1 MAAAYQFKP
10 LIGGGA
16 QRAPIQNQRAQPT
29 SKSGLAP
36 SAGMNVDIPE
46 GAVRDSALRAT
57 FVDKEEAAML
67 RAMARLNGDD
77 AKSRDFGNRNS
88 QVNRKK
94 AVARQQEAA
103 AMGLTPLD
111 PHEQHQLQKKME
123 AGYTTISERAVR
135 VPRVGVMAPRPRPAM
150 IDIIVHRK
158 PEEVIRE
165 ENDDFERP
173 QAPPGRPYRSVEDK
187 KDELALRNQFNGQ
200 LPHELLQHADR
211 VELTLDEH
219 PAAGRSVRVQHGKPQ
234 MRCAVVLVRPYGR
247 LGASAQGG
255 GGATRAD
262 ESLDARTDEE
272 AIVRKEEQVRRWRA
286 RKRAARVHIV
296 EQVRGEQRA
305 RPPVRVQA
313 QRRDQHALS
322 GRAFAEPAPLSCE
335 CSPREVGGASA
346 VHVQNDVRRFQREA
360 QPVSH
365 RRPRVPGGDIC
376 GDGCGQQQAGAG
388 IVARCRSVDTRDWRW
403 LL

>member
-1 MAAAYQFKP
+1 
-10 LIGGGA
+10 
-16 QRAPIQNQRAQPT
+16 
-29 SKSGLAP
+29 
-36 SAGMNVDIPE
+36 
-46 GAVRDSALRAT
+46 
-57 FVDKEEAAML
+57 ML

-200 LPHELLQHADR
+200 LPHELLGVPKAGQGSAAEPGPSVARRATGPTLRQQIEDEVAERHEFLDGMRAMGKLDRASEARINAEIGDR
-211 VELTLDEH
+211 VRDLKRLHELGGDD
-219 PAAGRSVRVQHGKPQ
+219 AAGH
-234 MRCAVVLVRPYGR
+234 
-247 LGASAQGG
+247 
-255 GGATRAD
+255 
-262 ESLDARTDEE
+262 
-272 AIVRKEEQVRRWRA
+272 
-286 RKRAARVHIV
+286 
-296 EQVRGEQRA
+296 
-305 RPPVRVQA
+305 
-313 QRRDQHALS
+313 
-322 GRAFAEPAPLSCE
+322 EP
-335 CSPREVGGASA
+335 
-346 VHVQNDVRRFQREA
+346 
-360 QPVSH
+360 
-365 RRPRVPGGDIC
+365 
-376 GDGCGQQQAGAG
+376 
-388 IVARCRSVDTRDWRW
+388 
-403 LL
+403 